1 MRTKVLHSW
10 DDEGKVIRNIE
21 EKLRNTWLRW
31 FIAINRINLK
41 IDRKNFKSQNKN
53 LENIWAW

>member
-41 IDRKNFKSQNKN
+41 IDRKNFKRQNKN
-53 LENIWAW
+53 LGNIWAW